1 MALDVIQLQAF
12 YASPLGQVARRILS
26 ARLRSLW
33 PDLRGFA
40 LAGVGYASAYLP
52 IFRDETDRA
61 IALMPAA
68 QGVAVWPRQG
78 PSASAL
84 IDPLMLP
91 LGDASL
97 DRVIIVHA
105 LEASGNPKELLSEI
119 WQTLKP
125 GGRIIVIA
133 PNRRGLWARLDTTPF
148 GQGQPFSR
156 AQLTGLLREALF
168 TPEVSD
174 GSFVRASAQP
184 GAHLALGRGFR
195 ARRTCLVAPIRRH
208 PCDRGGEAGLSRAAG
223 VAPTREARAA
233 RADLRAHR
241 SLAALT

>member
-52 IFRDETDRA
+52 IFRDETDRT

-97 DRVIIVHA
+97 DRAIIVHA

-125 GGRIIVIA
+125 GGQIIVIA
-133 PNRRGLWARLDTTPF
+133 PI
-148 GQGQPFSR
+148 
-156 AQLTGLLREALF
+156 
-168 TPEVSD
+168 
-174 GSFVRASAQP
+174 
-184 GAHLALGRGFR
+184 GAGCGRGSTRRLSAKASLSAALSSPGFC
-195 ARRTCLVAPIRRH
+195 ARRSSPPRSRRRLCSCLRSTGPSSCARPWLSSAPDM
-208 PCDRGGEAGLSRAAG
+208 PCRFPSPASM
-223 VAPTREARAA
+223 
-233 RADLRAHR
+233 
-241 SLAALT
+241 